1 MNELTLFYAGLFI
14 TLILWYIKKYGLRIT
29 PGFILIGFYTLIAI
43 LGIPAY
49 NMMKYDNFFHQY
61 NFQNLTLIPY
71 LFLFITTLLFLIPTF
86 NYHKIIQSK
95 PINYS
100 IKRIRLFSYIYILCA
115 FISIYFYYRTNM
127 HIYVNEDLAEVR
139 NNMYIGEQINA
150 YNNTF
155 ERIFL
160 SITSHFNIVAIIIFF
175 LLLAKE
181 RENFSKLFFILLAIA
196 IVIPPIGD
204 AMRTISR
211 GMIISLIINLSLGY
225 SFFSTYYTKKI
236 KKNMLLTISIILI
249 AVLFYSMI
257 VTEARFGEG
266 DDSISSLICY
276 WGQPPIIFN
285 SQVAALNES
294 LGGIRFFKPIAEYFG
309 INTTQEIHELGK
321 HFIPCFDTFIGDLYF
336 DFSYL
341 GVIILTITVP
351 LFIKNFINKNSCLGI
366 GHLYIMCFYC
376 LFLQHGA
383 LVTKTGYCTEVLF
396 AIAMYLLLKKLIPLQ
411 KRPTSPLNKVHK

>member
-1 MNELTLFYAGLFI
+1 MNELTLFYAGLFVI
-14 TLILWYIKKYGLRIT
+14 LILWYIKKYGLQIT

-61 NFQNLTLIPY
+61 NFQNITLIPY
-71 LFLFITTLLFLIPTF
+71 IFLFITTVAFLSPTF
-86 NYHKIIQSK
+86 NYHKITSCK
-95 PINYS
+95 PIHYS
-100 IKRIRLFSYIYILCA
+100 KKRIKIFSYIYILCA
-115 FISIYFYYRTNM
+115 FVSIYFYYRTNV
-127 HIYVNEDLAEVR
+127 HIYMNEDLAEVR
-139 NNMYIGEQINA
+139 NNMYLEEQINA
-150 YNNTF
+150 YNNNF

-160 SITSHFNIVAIIIFF
+160 SVTSHFNIVATIIFF

-181 RENFSKLFFILLAIA
+181 RENYSKFFFILLAIA
-196 IVIPPIGD
+196 IVIPAIGD

-211 GMIISLIINLSLGY
+211 GMIISLIINLALGY
-225 SFFSTYYTKKI
+225 SFFSNYYSNKVKK
-236 KKNMLLTISIILI
+236 KMLLTISIILI
-249 AVLFYSMI
+249 VVLFYSML

-294 LGGIRFFKPIAEYFG
+294 LGGIRFFQPIAEYLG
-309 INTTQEIHELGK
+309 INTSYRIHELGK
-321 HFIPCFDTFIGDLYF
+321 YFLPCFDTFIGDLYF

-341 GVIILTITVP
+341 GVTVLAVIVP
-351 LFIKNFINKNSCLGI
+351 LLIKRFIEKRSFLKI

-383 LVTKTGYCTEVLF
+383 LVTKSGYCTEVLF
-396 AIAMYLLLKKLIPLQ
+396 AIAMYILLNKLIS
-411 KRPTSPLNKVHK
+411 TSKKSSKLLNY

>member
-1 MNELTLFYAGLFI
+1 
-14 TLILWYIKKYGLRIT
+14 
-29 PGFILIGFYTLIAI
+29 
-43 LGIPAY
+43 
-49 NMMKYDNFFHQY
+49 
-61 NFQNLTLIPY
+61 
-71 LFLFITTLLFLIPTF
+71 
-86 NYHKIIQSK
+86 
-95 PINYS
+95 
-100 IKRIRLFSYIYILCA
+100 
-115 FISIYFYYRTNM
+115 
-127 HIYVNEDLAEVR
+127 
-139 NNMYIGEQINA
+139 
-150 YNNTF
+150 
-155 ERIFL
+155 
-160 SITSHFNIVAIIIFF
+160 
-175 LLLAKE
+175 
-181 RENFSKLFFILLAIA
+181 
-196 IVIPPIGD
+196 
-204 AMRTISR
+204 
-211 GMIISLIINLSLGY
+211 
-225 SFFSTYYTKKI
+225 
-236 KKNMLLTISIILI
+236 
-249 AVLFYSMI
+249 MI

-341 GVIILTITVP
+341 GVIILTIIVP
-351 LFIKNFINKNSCLGI
+351 LFVKNFINKNSYLGI

-411 KRPTSPLNKVHK
+411 KRPISSLNKVHK

>member
-14 TLILWYIKKYGLRIT
+14 TLILWYIKKYSLQLT

-139 NNMYIGEQINA
+139 NNMYLGEQINA

-181 RENFSKLFFILLAIA
+181 RESFSKLFFILLAIA

-236 KKNMLLTISIILI
+236 KKNMLLTI
-249 AVLFYSMI
+249 
-257 VTEARFGEG
+257 
-266 DDSISSLICY
+266 
-276 WGQPPIIFN
+276 
-285 SQVAALNES
+285 
-294 LGGIRFFKPIAEYFG
+294 
-309 INTTQEIHELGK
+309 
-321 HFIPCFDTFIGDLYF
+321 IG
-336 DFSYL
+336 
-341 GVIILTITVP
+341 V
-351 LFIKNFINKNSCLGI
+351 
-366 GHLYIMCFYC
+366 
-376 LFLQHGA
+376 
-383 LVTKTGYCTEVLF
+383 
-396 AIAMYLLLKKLIPLQ
+396 
-411 KRPTSPLNKVHK
+411 R